1 MGNKKKM
8 QRMTFL
14 SAVVSLLSFAYKM
27 GMGIWTL
34 SMVLMIASLS
44 TLMVFICK
52 LMFVKNVTKTR
63 EKKKKGY
70 LFMTIATLVYAL
82 IFLCFVVLQVAG
94 IDISTDKTYEGWMG
108 ALFILFMFVMFI
120 LSIINL
126 KGALEKTDI
135 MVIGLKEITFVSALA
150 DVVIIEE
157 FVNRIYLEYQPS
169 NNVLVAVH
177 NYVPLVVAILMIA
190 TSLFMFIRYL
200 RYKVETK

>member
-1 MGNKKKM
+1 
-8 QRMTFL
+8 
-14 SAVVSLLSFAYKM
+14 
-27 GMGIWTL
+27 MGIWTL

-120 LSIINL
+120 LSVINL

-169 NNVLVAVH
+169 NDVLVAFH
-177 NYVPLVVAILMIA
+177 NYVPLGVAILMIT

>member
-1 MGNKKKM
+1 MGSKKKM

-14 SAVVSLLSFAYKM
+14 SAIVSLLSFAYKM

-70 LFMTIATLVYAL
+70 LFMTIATLLYAL

-108 ALFILFMFVMFI
+108 ALFILFIFVMFI

-157 FVNRIYLEYQPS
+157 FVNRIYLEYRPS
-169 NNVLVAVH
+169 NDVLVAVH
-177 NYVPLVVAILMIA
+177 NYMPLVVAILMIA